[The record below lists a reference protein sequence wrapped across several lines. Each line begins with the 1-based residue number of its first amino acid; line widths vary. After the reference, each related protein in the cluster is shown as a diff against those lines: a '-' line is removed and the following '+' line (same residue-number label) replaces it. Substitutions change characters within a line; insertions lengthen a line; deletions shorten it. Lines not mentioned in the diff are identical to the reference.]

1 MGLPRRGLTITNH
14 CFWHP
19 DTETGLSCGQC
30 SKSMCTSCLVQAP
43 VGIRCRDC
51 GKAVPLP
58 THDVQKGY
66 YARAL
71 GMGIAAAVGGSV
83 FWILASTFLGAIP
96 YVSWLIP
103 VGIGYG
109 AGEIISLSVNRKR
122 STGLAYIAAGAV
134 IAAFLISS
142 QVVAGSGIFGL
153 LFLVVGVLIAVQRVR

>member
-1 MGLPRRGLTITNH
+1 M
-14 CFWHP
+14 
-19 DTETGLSCGQC
+19 
-30 SKSMCTSCLVQAP
+30 
-43 VGIRCRDC
+43 
-51 GKAVPLP
+51 P
-58 THDVQKGY
+58 TYDVQKGY

-71 GMGIAAAVGGSV
+71 GMGIATAVGGSV

-109 AGEIISLSVNRKR
+109 AGELISLSVNRKR
-122 STGLAYIAAGAV
+122 STGLACIAAGAV